1 MKAFVTGA
9 TGFLG
14 SHVARVL
21 AEQGAELRLLVR
33 PTSDLRNLDGLNAD
47 RVVGDLRDAASI
59 SKALSGCDVVFHVA
73 ADYRLWVR
81 DPDEMYRSN
90 VEGTR
95 SLLEAARKQG
105 VRRVVYT
112 SSVATMGFTSNHAW
126 TGEGARPHTSTVADE
141 ESPVSLADM
150 IGHYK
155 RSKFMAEQVA
165 VEAARS
171 GVDVVIVNPT
181 TPIGERD
188 IKPTPTGRIVVDFL
202 KRKFPA
208 YVETGLNLVDATE
221 CARGHVQA
229 LEKGRSGERYILG
242 GENLTLKQILDRLAA
257 ITGLPSPTVKLPYIF
272 ALAAGVVDE
281 MVTGRLLGR
290 EPRATID
297 AVRMGR
303 KMMFVSSAKA
313 ERELGW
319 RTVPVDGAHCAGR
332 WTGSGATGMS
342 RIAII
347 AAMEREVGPLIRNW
361 KVRTMEHGGRRYRLF
376 ENGEATLVCGGI
388 GAEAARRATEAVIRE
403 VNPVRV
409 ISVGFAGALDASLQV
424 GHVFE
429 PRTVINA
436 ADGVR
441 TEVGSGEGILVSSA
455 TVAGKEQKIRFR
467 QSLWRECGGHG
478 SRSRGARS
486 AGAGSRVRS
495 FESHLRRRRFHPARV
510 GSLCGGRRE
519 LSVRPLR
526 VPCGSAPV
534 AVGRDDC
541 AGAE

>member
-1 MKAFVTGA
+1 MLALVTGA

-21 AEQGAELRLLVR
+21 AEQGADLRLLVR
-33 PTSDLRNLDGLNAD
+33 PTGDLRNLNDDVLKNAD

-59 SKALSGCDVVFHVA
+59 EKALSGCEVVFHVA

-95 SLLEAARKQG
+95 SLLEAARKQC

-112 SSVATMGFTSNHAW
+112 SSVATMGFTSNRAAA
-126 TGEGARPHTSTVADE
+126 GLRSAEGARPHTSAVADE

-155 RSKFMAEQVA
+155 RSKFMAERVA

-188 IKPTPTGRIVVDFL
+188 IKPTPTGRIVLDFL

-242 GENLTLKQILDRLAA
+242 GENLTLKQILDQLAA
-257 ITGLPSPTVKLPYIF
+257 LTGLPSPKVKLPYFF
-272 ALAAGVVDE
+272 AFATGVVDE
-281 MVTGRLLGR
+281 LVTGRLLGK

-297 AVRMGR
+297 AVRMGKK
-303 KMMFVSSAKA
+303 KMWVSSAKA

-319 RTVPVDGAHCAGR
+319 KIVPVKDALGRAVEWFQAHGYA
-332 WTGSGATGMS
+332 
-342 RIAII
+342 
-347 AAMEREVGPLIRNW
+347 
-361 KVRTMEHGGRRYRLF
+361 
-376 ENGEATLVCGGI
+376 
-388 GAEAARRATEAVIRE
+388 
-403 VNPVRV
+403 
-409 ISVGFAGALDASLQV
+409 
-424 GHVFE
+424 
-429 PRTVINA
+429 
-436 ADGVR
+436 
-441 TEVGSGEGILVSSA
+441 
-455 TVAGKEQKIRFR
+455 
-467 QSLWRECGGHG
+467 
-478 SRSRGARS
+478 
-486 AGAGSRVRS
+486 
-495 FESHLRRRRFHPARV
+495 
-510 GSLCGGRRE
+510 
-519 LSVRPLR
+519 
-526 VPCGSAPV
+526 
-534 AVGRDDC
+534 
-541 AGAE
+541 